1 VLPFLQ
7 RADELDA
14 SKQPYPAYFVRTYAT
29 QLVLSGRG
37 HGHGVGMCQY
47 GAEAMAKKGAKMD
60 AILTRYYPGA
70 TIVKSYA

>member
-1 VLPFLQ
+1 
-7 RADELDA
+7 
-14 SKQPYPAYFVRTYAT
+14 
-29 QLVLSGRG
+29 VLSGRG